1 MKYCR
6 CHLQAETSQQAHR
19 QSRGDEHMINFF
31 DAIDLPPL

>member
-19 QSRGDEHMINFF
+19 QSRGDEHMIIFF
-31 DAIDLPPL
+31 DAVDLPPL